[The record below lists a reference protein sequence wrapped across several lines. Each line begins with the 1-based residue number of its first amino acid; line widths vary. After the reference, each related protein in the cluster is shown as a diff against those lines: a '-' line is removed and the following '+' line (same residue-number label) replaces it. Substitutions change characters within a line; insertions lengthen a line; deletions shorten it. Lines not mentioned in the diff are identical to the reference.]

1 MIDKLLLTEG
11 EKDKVF
17 QMCWQVVFL
26 VLEAELVFLAV
37 VCGAE
42 TQHFSVLFV
51 VFLGEETELSDE

>member
-17 QMCWQVVFL
+17 QMCWKVVFL
-26 VLEAELVFLAV
+26 VLEAEFVFLTV

-42 TQHFSVLFV
+42 TQHFLVLFV
-51 VFLGEETELSDE
+51 VFLHEKMELNDK